1 MSTPE
6 EEEPPG
12 REEFVASLTR
22 FGEERGYSL
31 LRSVCVPL
39 VWVAADL
46 WHFCRINVDFQAR
59 VNTKH
64 IDLYKLWNVIRS
76 KGGYD
81 AVSAEKLAWRKVG
94 LDFNLGSANAA
105 AYAFALKTTYYKNLA

>member
-12 REEFVASLTR
+12 REEFVASLTK
-22 FGEERGYSL
+22 FGEERGYVFRFESSGL
-31 LRSVCVPL
+31 VCSGQPL
-39 VWVAADL
+39 TCPI
-46 WHFCRINVDFQAR
+46 FSINVDFQAR

-64 IDLYKLWNVIRS
+64 IDLWRLWNVVLS

-94 LDFNLGSANAA
+94 LEFNLGSANAA